1 MQQFPHV
8 PDRLRNSRVL
18 PTFPNTITVSREVF
32 EKLHDL
38 EAKAFNLHHD
48 SLHPAFEEYGDIAD
62 EANRPNTAV
71 WLSRRLGK
79 QAITDRT
86 ALEGTQRS
94 LDDAAEKIHWHRLLV
109 RYRFMEKLVK
119 RMARKTTIRQNVQR
133 RSCGSEMDSTA

>member
-1 MQQFPHV
+1 MQQFPYV

-18 PTFPNTITVSREVF
+18 PTLPNTVPVSREVF
-32 EKLHDL
+32 EKLHHL

-48 SLHPAFEEYGDIAD
+48 CLHPAFEEYGDMAD
-62 EANRPNTAV
+62 EASTAV
-71 WLSRRLGK
+71 WLFRRLGK

-86 ALEGTQRS
+86 ALGGTQRS
-94 LDDAAEKIHWHRLLV
+94 LDDAAEKIHWHGLLV

-133 RSCGSEMDSTA
+133 RSCGSEMDPRHSFD